1 MKKQDIFDT
10 ALSLIV
16 TRGLHAT
23 PMAQIAKEANV
34 AAGTIYHY
42 FNSKEEMIHELY
54 LLIQSELKQQ
64 MNADELDMNN
74 FETEFSSLCLRI
86 FKYLIQNP
94 MKFYFLQQFEKS
106 PHGNGVEEFN
116 HHIEFPIEA
125 AFFQLGMK
133 HNLLKSMP
141 VSLMSN
147 LVYDTITVM
156 VRLQLAE
163 QIELNKEL
171 IQIVIDGC
179 WNMIRK

>member
-16 TRGLHAT
+16 AQGLHAT

-42 FNSKEEMIHELY
+42 FSSKEEMIHKLY
-54 LLIQSELKQQ
+54 LQIH
-64 MNADELDMNN
+64 DELHQLMHIKDIDLNN
-74 FETEFSSLCLRI
+74 FETEFSSLSLRI
-86 FKYLIQNP
+86 FKFLIQNP
-94 MKFYFLQQFEKS
+94 SKFYFLQQFEKS
-106 PHGNGVEEFN
+106 PFGKGVEEFN
-116 HHIEFPIEA
+116 HHNEFPIEA
-125 AFFQLGMK
+125 EFFELGIK
-133 HNLLKSMP
+133 NNKLKSMP

-147 LVYDTITVM
+147 LVYDNLSVM
-156 VRLQLAE
+156 VRLHLAQ